1 MRTCPLAARPD
12 ELVTASG
19 IPIPDEVTPPLG
31 GVQRQP
37 LERNF
42 AWTVA
47 GNVIYGVCQWAMLVA
62 IVKLGTA
69 EMVGKFALGLAVS
82 APVYMLTNLNLR
94 AAQATDSRHEYRF
107 GHYLAVRLLGTLVA
121 LAVIAGIIGLSRYRR
136 ETALVIAAVA
146 LAKAS
151 ESVSDLFY
159 GLWENRERFS
169 AEAVALIGRGLG
181 AVVALVAA
189 LFLTKN
195 LVLAIL
201 AYAGWWMAWL
211 LSYERSMAKK
221 ILANGTSPEAFRP
234 AWQPQRLKELAA
246 LSFPLGAVM
255 LLISLNANIPRYFL
269 EHYWGEAAL
278 GYFAALAYIQ
288 VAGTM
293 VVNALGQAAAPRLAH
308 YYLSD
313 RKAYVRLL
321 GWMVIFAALLGM
333 GGVGVALAFGQPLL
347 RLLYR
352 AEYAAYADVF
362 VWVMVAG
369 SVLYVAGAVGFAYTA
384 TRRFRSY
391 LLPFGVNTLVGV
403 VAAPFLVKAAGL
415 TGAALTVLL
424 VASGQ
429 LLATALLLRTALAQ
443 DRRGA

>member
-1 MRTCPLAARPD
+1 MI
-12 ELVTASG
+12 ASG
-19 IPIPDEVTPPLG
+19 IPIPDEMTPPLG
-31 GVQRQP
+31 EVQRQP
-37 LERNF
+37 LKRNF

-47 GNVIYGVCQWAMLVA
+47 GNVIYAGCQWAMLVA
-62 IVKLGTA
+62 IAKLGTA
-69 EMVGKFALGLAVS
+69 EMVGQFALGLAVS

-107 GHYLAVRLLGTLVA
+107 GHYLAVRLAGTLVA
-121 LAVIAGIIGLSRYRR
+121 LTVIAAIVGFSRYRR
-136 ETALVIAAVA
+136 ETALVIAAVT

-151 ESVSDLFY
+151 ESVSDLLY
-159 GLWENRERFS
+159 GLWETRERFS
-169 AEAVALIGRGLG
+169 SEAVALIGRGLG
-181 AVVALVAA
+181 AVIALGVA

-195 LVLAIL
+195 LMLAVL
-201 AYAGWWMAWL
+201 AYAGWWAAWL
-211 LSYERSMAKK
+211 LSYERSTAKH
-221 ILANGTSPEAFRP
+221 ILASGTAPEALRP
-234 AWQPQRLKELAA
+234 AWEPQRLKELAV

-255 LLISLNANIPRYFL
+255 LLISLNANIPRYL
-269 EHYWGEAAL
+269 VEYYWGEAAL

-293 VVNALGQAAAPRLAH
+293 VVNALGQSAAPRLAH

-321 GWMVIFAALLGM
+321 GRMVAFAALLGLS
-333 GGVGVALAFGQPLL
+333 GVGVALAFGKPLL

-369 SVLYVAGAVGFAYTA
+369 SVLYMAGAVGFAYTA

-391 LLPFGVNTLVGV
+391 LLPFGLNTLVGT

-429 LLATALLLRTALAQ
+429 LLATALLLRSALAEK
-443 DRRGA
+443 RPAA